1 MGLGHGNSLSWWNL
15 TGGTDSLRTYIATNK
30 VVQSGLIL
38 NLDAGASTSY
48 PGSGTTWTDLSG
60 NSNTGTLTNGPTYS
74 SANGGSIVF
83 DGTNDYV
90 TINLSK
96 ATIGSNLTFSIWI
109 QCLGGQSG
117 NGVFQIADGLNNGIP
132 WILLQRT
139 TSTTVRWYL
148 NENYGITT
156 NLSDSTYAN
165 LTLTYNGTTWIVY
178 KNGISDGTYTG
189 NLGGYPGNS
198 IWLGNGYYGFFNG
211 NIAQASVYNRAL
223 SATEVSQNYN
233 ALRGRYGI

>member
-1 MGLGHGNSLSWWNL
+1 MSLYHSPQISLNGLVLC
-15 TGGTDSLRTYIATNK
+15 
-30 VVQSGLIL
+30 
-38 NLDAGASTSY
+38 LDAANPKSY

-60 NSNTGTLTNGPTYS
+60 NGNNGTLVNGVGYS
-74 SANGGSIVF
+74 GDNLGSLVF
-83 DGTNDYV
+83 DGVNDYV

-109 QCLGGQSG
+109 QCLGEQSVK
-117 NGVFQIADGLNNGIP
+117 GVFQIANGLNDNVP

-148 NENYGITT
+148 NGNYRITN

-165 LTLTYNGTTWIVY
+165 LTLTYNGTTWIAY

-189 NLGGYPGNS
+189 GLGGFSGNS
-198 IWLGNGYYGFFNG
+198 TWLGNGYNG
-211 NIAQASVYNRAL
+211 YLNGKIPQVSIYNRAL
-223 SATEVSQNYN
+223 TASEIQQNYN
-233 ALRGRYGI
+233 ATKGRFRLT